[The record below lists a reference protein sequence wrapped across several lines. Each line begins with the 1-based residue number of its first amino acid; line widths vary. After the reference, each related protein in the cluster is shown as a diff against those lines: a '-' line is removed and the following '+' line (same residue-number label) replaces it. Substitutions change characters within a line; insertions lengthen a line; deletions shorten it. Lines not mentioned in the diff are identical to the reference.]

1 MSEQFSE
8 YELEQISKLPTDIA
22 LLAHKYK
29 IDIVN
34 AGEVWG
40 EPAFPAGYNPESIEI
55 FYGSENEASISTLNG
70 KVDKYNVS
78 KVDGNS
84 RSLAVMFDGQ
94 WGYIQVENKVIIDR
108 LGGVVFPEVIVEPS
122 LLIQS
127 IVSKFN

>member
-8 YELEQISKLPTDIA
+8 YELEQISKLPMDIA

-40 EPAFPAGYNPESIEI
+40 EPPFPAGYNPESIEI
-55 FYGSENEASISTLNG
+55 FYGSENEPSICTLNG
-70 KVDKYNVS
+70 KLDEYNTS
-78 KVDGNS
+78 EPDGKL

-94 WGYIQVENKVIIDR
+94 WAYIQVENKVIINR

-122 LLIQS
+122 VLIQS
-127 IVSKFN
+127 ILSRLN